1 KQQPETSSF
10 PRRRESRSLGSGNVQ
25 KSSEKSEVLDSRF
38 YGNDGISDG
47 IRPPRHSRA
56 GGNLVRSV
64 SVIYDKFLLP
74 FISRFPLPWE

>member
-1 KQQPETSSF
+1 QQPETSSF